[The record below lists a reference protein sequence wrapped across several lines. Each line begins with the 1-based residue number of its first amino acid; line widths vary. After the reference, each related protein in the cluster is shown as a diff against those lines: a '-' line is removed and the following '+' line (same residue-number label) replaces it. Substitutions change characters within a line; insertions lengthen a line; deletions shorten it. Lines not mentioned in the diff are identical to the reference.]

1 MIAAAT
7 APAAA
12 DDRVI
17 CLRAIANAH
26 GRTPACPLCFRPA
39 AGRSTRYRLIADRR
53 RQRLERPGPAGP
65 RPGPARR
72 ANGADRH

>member
-39 AGRSTRYRLIADRR
+39 AGRSTRDRLIADRR
-53 RQRLERPGPAGP
+53 RQRLERPGP
-65 RPGPARR
+65 PARR
-72 ANGADRH
+72 ADGADRH